1 MRAASVAAPPTEFD
15 QSNVNVSVSVNAVF
29 LAEP

>member
-1 MRAASVAAPPTEFD
+1 LMRASAAAPTEFD
-15 QSNVNVSVSVNAVF
+15 QSNVNVTIAVSVVF